1 MFEEYFEKLWN
12 ANKPKEREITMWVD
26 LRGYARYQSML
37 YKQFKPEA
45 TDKEVEE
52 YRLKMIE
59 KLKQEK
65 QVLNNLNNKQMMNPK
80 HIISNTDMV
89 SVSYNVPTYK
99 ITEEGL
105 VDAGNIN
112 IDFCKGSK
120 DNPAIPRQEGVLTE
134 TLLEVCR
141 QYLTGVNVGEMSS
154 RETSMAITKIDE
166 ALMWIDKRRQ
176 DRELRNVLSTYN
188 K

>member
-1 MFEEYFEKLWN
+1 
-12 ANKPKEREITMWVD
+12 
-26 LRGYARYQSML
+26 
-37 YKQFKPEA
+37 
-45 TDKEVEE
+45 
-52 YRLKMIE
+52 
-59 KLKQEK
+59 
-65 QVLNNLNNKQMMNPK
+65 MMNPK

-120 DNPAIPRQEGVLTE
+120 DNPDIPRQEGLLTE

-141 QYLTGVNVGEMSS
+141 QYLTGVNVGEMAS
-154 RETSMAITKIDE
+154 RETSIAITKKDKTKKK
-166 ALMWIDKRRQ
+166 IDKRKQ
-176 DRELRNVLSTYN
+176 ERELRNVISTYN

>member
-1 MFEEYFEKLWN
+1 
-12 ANKPKEREITMWVD
+12 
-26 LRGYARYQSML
+26 
-37 YKQFKPEA
+37 
-45 TDKEVEE
+45 
-52 YRLKMIE
+52 
-59 KLKQEK
+59 
-65 QVLNNLNNKQMMNPK
+65 MMNPK

-120 DNPAIPRQEGVLTE
+120 DNPDIPRQEGLLTE

-166 ALMWIDKRRQ
+166 ALLWIDKRRQ
-176 DRELRNVLSTYN
+176 DRELRNVLSTY
-188 K
+188 KK